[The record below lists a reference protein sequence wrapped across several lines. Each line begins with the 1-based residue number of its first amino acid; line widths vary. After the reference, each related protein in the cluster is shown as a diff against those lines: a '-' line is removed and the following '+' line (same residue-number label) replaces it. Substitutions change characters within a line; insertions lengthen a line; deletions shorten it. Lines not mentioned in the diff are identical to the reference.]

1 MKLTKEQG
9 QYLKDRYQTP
19 LFLYDVRELKS
30 RMDSLKKHFVSKL
43 FDTEILYASKAF
55 SVKAMIQL
63 VQERGLSL
71 DVVSLGELYTAEQVG
86 FDFHHIYF
94 HGNNKTEEELR
105 YAVEKSVGT
114 IIVDNEMEL
123 KRLADISSELKKKV
137 NVLIRLNL
145 GIEAHT
151 HQYIVTAHIDSKF
164 GVAYHSEEFK
174 RMEEVL
180 LESPYL
186 DFDGFHSHIGSQIFD
201 LRPFDAAIEKLIAI
215 CRDYNQPLVLNIGG
229 GFGVTYTKADH
240 PVSLQDVATHLI
252 KTTERL
258 LKQEAIVLKKL
269 CIEPGRSIVAEA
281 GSTLYTIGFQ
291 KQTPNKLYYFVDGGM
306 TDNIRPALYQAQYEC
321 RILGKED
328 SFKNRLVTI
337 AGKCCES
344 GDILIENCLLP
355 PALPGDL
362 LLMNTTGAYGYSMSS
377 NYNKICLPAVVFLE
391 DGTDRLVVRRQT
403 LEELIE
409 REV

>member
-105 YAVEKSVGT
+105 YAVEKGVGT

-186 DFDGFHSHIGSQIFD
+186 DFDGFH
-201 LRPFDAAIEKLIAI
+201 
-215 CRDYNQPLVLNIGG
+215 
-229 GFGVTYTKADH
+229 
-240 PVSLQDVATHLI
+240 
-252 KTTERL
+252 
-258 LKQEAIVLKKL
+258 
-269 CIEPGRSIVAEA
+269 
-281 GSTLYTIGFQ
+281 
-291 KQTPNKLYYFVDGGM
+291 
-306 TDNIRPALYQAQYEC
+306 
-321 RILGKED
+321 
-328 SFKNRLVTI
+328 
-337 AGKCCES
+337 
-344 GDILIENCLLP
+344 
-355 PALPGDL
+355 
-362 LLMNTTGAYGYSMSS
+362 
-377 NYNKICLPAVVFLE
+377 
-391 DGTDRLVVRRQT
+391 
-403 LEELIE
+403 
-409 REV
+409 